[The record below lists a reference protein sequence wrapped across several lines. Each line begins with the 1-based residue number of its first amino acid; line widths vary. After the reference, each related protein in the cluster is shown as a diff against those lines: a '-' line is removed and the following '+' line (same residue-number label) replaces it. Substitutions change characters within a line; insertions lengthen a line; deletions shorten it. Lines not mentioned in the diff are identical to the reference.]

1 MTRRIHSLLLLACLL
16 VLNTEIAPRAAA
28 QSSEPVPT
36 PFSTNVQTEWLHEV
50 LPLAETFGDKQGEP
64 AAWPGY
70 RTNPQSRQ
78 RELIGYAFHSADV
91 PPVEPGYSAPIDM
104 LVGVDADFKLT
115 GVKIL
120 DYEETYLR
128 IKGDFL
134 AQPDLLRQFR
144 NKSISDEF
152 QIDQDID
159 GIAGSTVSVFAI
171 ARGARNAAR
180 QIAEAYLDY
189 DPGDPVREARGARTK
204 ELMSG
209 SSWEEMLSSG
219 MVQQLQIPLEDGN
232 KLLLSF
238 SYIGVP
244 GLGDFWVGNEK
255 YAMAERAASVYLG
268 GHEIVLVAI
277 GGSAADRFQY
287 YQLQVVQ
294 ENSDALNWFRR
305 FTTDSYVPMGAA
317 ETGILAEQAAL
328 VGAIVLPQTVD
339 VTQPFTLAYRHLNTT
354 ERFTIDIQL
363 TGLALQLAQ
372 GEDVLSAAEIES
384 ILRAENSWLNQLI
397 KDPSWGVTPWGDVA
411 ALLLILASAMTA
423 FLRKSEQL
431 RWITLTITVAY
442 LGFFDGGFISV
453 SHIVNTIKL
462 GPAFLASGLPLLL
475 FAAFTIVTTLLWGR
489 IFCSSLCPFGAVQD
503 FITRF
508 GPKLWRRQVSQSVHD
523 KAIYIKYLILV
534 LIIGTAALAPQVSIF
549 QYFEPFGTL
558 FFVNGTL
565 ILWVILIAI
574 LAACFIVPRFYCR
587 YACPLGAALGVVS
600 LVSPLRIKRV
610 PQCDVCIV
618 CERACPTGAIRGE
631 KIDFKECVRCDI
643 CEFKLIEQKGSCRHS
658 MEHIIASTNT
668 ASSNTA

>member
-16 VLNTEIAPRAAA
+16 VLNTGIAPRAAA

-277 GGSAADRFQY
+277 GGSAA
-287 YQLQVVQ
+287 
-294 ENSDALNWFRR
+294 
-305 FTTDSYVPMGAA
+305 
-317 ETGILAEQAAL
+317 
-328 VGAIVLPQTVD
+328 
-339 VTQPFTLAYRHLNTT
+339 
-354 ERFTIDIQL
+354 
-363 TGLALQLAQ
+363 
-372 GEDVLSAAEIES
+372 
-384 ILRAENSWLNQLI
+384 
-397 KDPSWGVTPWGDVA
+397 
-411 ALLLILASAMTA
+411 
-423 FLRKSEQL
+423 
-431 RWITLTITVAY
+431 
-442 LGFFDGGFISV
+442 
-453 SHIVNTIKL
+453 
-462 GPAFLASGLPLLL
+462 
-475 FAAFTIVTTLLWGR
+475 
-489 IFCSSLCPFGAVQD
+489 
-503 FITRF
+503 
-508 GPKLWRRQVSQSVHD
+508 
-523 KAIYIKYLILV
+523 
-534 LIIGTAALAPQVSIF
+534 
-549 QYFEPFGTL
+549 
-558 FFVNGTL
+558 
-565 ILWVILIAI
+565 
-574 LAACFIVPRFYCR
+574 
-587 YACPLGAALGVVS
+587 
-600 LVSPLRIKRV
+600 
-610 PQCDVCIV
+610 
-618 CERACPTGAIRGE
+618 
-631 KIDFKECVRCDI
+631 
-643 CEFKLIEQKGSCRHS
+643 
-658 MEHIIASTNT
+658 
-668 ASSNTA
+668 